1 MFLPTEGL
9 YAEALRRPKVVDEL
23 QRHRITL
30 AGPSTISALL
40 SSLRMGFHTLAIE
53 KRSSEVWEVLGAVRT
68 EFSKFGSV
76 LATLKNQLA
85 TAQNTIEK
93 TGTRTRAMERRLRSV
108 EEIPEDRARE
118 LLDLTDA
125 EDGLP
130 IED

>member
-1 MFLPTEGL
+1 ML
-9 YAEALRRPKVVDEL
+9 V
-23 QRHRITL
+23 
-30 AGPSTISALL
+30 LL
-40 SSLRMGFHTLAIE
+40 SGGSYAALAAFAGERESGTLETLLVQPVPSLDI
-53 KRSSEVWEVLGAVRT
+53 VWG
-68 EFSKFGSV
+68 KFGSV

-118 LLDLTDA
+118 LLDLTDD

>member
-1 MFLPTEGL
+1 M
-9 YAEALRRPKVVDEL
+9 
-23 QRHRITL
+23 
-30 AGPSTISALL
+30 
-40 SSLRMGFHTLAIE
+40 
-53 KRSSEVWEVLGAVRT
+53 LGAVRT

-108 EEIPEDRARE
+108 EEVPEDRARE

-125 EDGLP
+125 ADSLL